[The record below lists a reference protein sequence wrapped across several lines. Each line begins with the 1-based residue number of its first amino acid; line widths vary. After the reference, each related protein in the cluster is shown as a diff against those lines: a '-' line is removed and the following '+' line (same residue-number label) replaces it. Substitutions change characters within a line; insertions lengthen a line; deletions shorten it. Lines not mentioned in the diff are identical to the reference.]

1 MSKEGPPAPLAD
13 AGEGTSYPLFGS
25 AGSAGRAELSTVRLK
40 SLNGTGGGV
49 DTLVLNNLF
58 LPSAR
63 AVAAN
68 AIAVIVLAAGISSA
82 SSIVSAPMLNGA
94 WQSRSVASKMMT
106 SSMTAK
112 AEGVS

>member
-1 MSKEGPPAPLAD
+1 
-13 AGEGTSYPLFGS
+13 
-25 AGSAGRAELSTVRLK
+25 VRLK